1 MISRGRQD
9 ASSSSS
15 VSSTRPRNVLLERV
29 IKDTVSQE
37 TNIKEKIFVGIID
50 LLHHLRH
57 VDSADEDWA
66 VRLNTFRS
74 FDNTNTFTR

>member
-1 MISRGRQD
+1 M
-9 ASSSSS
+9 
-15 VSSTRPRNVLLERV
+15 TVLL
-29 IKDTVSQE
+29 

-74 FDNTNTFTR
+74 FYNTNTFTRYGQISSYVIIIVPPHL